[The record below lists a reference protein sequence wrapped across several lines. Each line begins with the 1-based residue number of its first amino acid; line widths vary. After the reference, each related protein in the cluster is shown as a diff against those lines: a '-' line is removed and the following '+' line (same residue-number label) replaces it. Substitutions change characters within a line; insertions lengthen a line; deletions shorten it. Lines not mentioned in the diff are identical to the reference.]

1 MEDSGTVEYDF
12 GSALGSIKT
21 VVEAAG
27 DDDSV
32 ILAVKTTQMSGCRML
47 ERGPV
52 VYMSGG
58 GL

>member
-1 MEDSGTVEYDF
+1 MEDKDTVDYDF
-12 GSALGSIKT
+12 GSEFGSIEK

-27 DDDSV
+27 DDGSV
-32 ILAVKTTQMSGCRML
+32 ILAAKTTQMSGSRML

-52 VYMSGG
+52 VYMSVG